1 MFHAKFS
8 AFIRVAKHLI
18 THPFR
23 TLPFIY
29 FHKCTLGASGG
40 LLAAETCRAGGL
52 GFIAAGHL
60 NTKDSMT
67 ELEEQIN
74 IFRQKSEELSST
86 SNTTTKL
93 PLAIGFIGHSTFG
106 CDLGWELFESVL
118 QKHKPDVVQFFA
130 PAIHHKSNNA
140 GKTTNVQMA
149 QTYGS
154 LVMAQV
160 GTFKDAMEAIDAGV
174 DCIIAQGSEA
184 GGHGVQRGLG
194 NGTLSLTSRLVKI
207 CQELSDGDL
216 TQAKKQKANHGD
228 PTTSTNEAPVVLAAG
243 GISDGRAVAAA
254 LSLGADGVVI
264 GTRLW
269 ATNESLG
276 PLKYKQALVDA
287 KSCDD
292 AVRTRVFDSIYN
304 SYRKLQWPEPYD
316 SSGVL
321 RNKVTERWEN
331 NVTELIEVLV
341 RDEMTDIPNAVEI
354 ISQHR
359 QAIEDDDVT
368 VAPVYSGQGVGEI
381 LSIEPAYTV
390 VDRIG
395 LDAMTTLQEL
405 HKNVLVS
412 D

>member
-1 MFHAKFS
+1 MRNSGSCSGSSTSRHSPLFS
-8 AFIRVAKHLI
+8 LFRLFAALI
-18 THPFR
+18 
-23 TLPFIY
+23 
-29 FHKCTLGASGG
+29 CTPGASGG

-60 NTKDSMT
+60 NTNESMT
-67 ELEEQIN
+67 ELEEQIT
-74 IFRQKSEELSST
+74 IFRQKAEETLSSG
-86 SNTTTKL
+86 TTKL

-118 QKHKPDVVQFFA
+118 RKHKPDVVQFFA
-130 PAIHHKSNNA
+130 PAIHHKPNA
-140 GKTTNVQMA
+140 GKTNVQLA

-160 GTFKDAMEAIDAGV
+160 GSVNDAMEAIDAGV

-184 GGHGVQRGLG
+184 GGHGLQRGLG

-207 CQELSDGDL
+207 CQEDGDAETTKRL
-216 TQAKKQKANHGD
+216 KTTHGD
-228 PTTSTNEAPVVLAAG
+228 PTTTTKRAPVVLAAG
-243 GISDGRAVAAA
+243 GISDGRSVAAA

-269 ATNESLG
+269 ATNEALG

-292 AVRTRVFDSIYN
+292 VVRTRVFDTIYN

-321 RNKVTERWEN
+321 RNKVTERWDDDVN
-331 NVTELIEVLV
+331 ELTEVLV
-341 RDEMTDIPNAVEI
+341 RDEMTDIPNAFEI
-354 ISQHR
+354 LSQHK

-381 LSIEPAYTV
+381 VSIEPAYTV

-395 LDAMTTLQEL
+395 TDAMTTLQEL

-412 D
+412 E

>member
-1 MFHAKFS
+1 
-8 AFIRVAKHLI
+8 
-18 THPFR
+18 
-23 TLPFIY
+23 
-29 FHKCTLGASGG
+29 
-40 LLAAETCRAGGL
+40 
-52 GFIAAGHL
+52 
-60 NTKDSMT
+60 MT
-67 ELEEQIN
+67 ELEEQIT
-74 IFRQKSEELSST
+74 IFRQKAEETLSSG
-86 SNTTTKL
+86 TTKL

-118 QKHKPDVVQFFA
+118 RKHKPDVVQFFA
-130 PAIHHKSNNA
+130 PAIHHKPNA
-140 GKTTNVQMA
+140 GKTNVQLA

-160 GTFKDAMEAIDAGV
+160 GSVNDAMEAIDAGV

-184 GGHGVQRGLG
+184 GGHGLQRGLG

-207 CQELSDGDL
+207 CQEDGDAETTKRL
-216 TQAKKQKANHGD
+216 KTTHGD
-228 PTTSTNEAPVVLAAG
+228 PTTTTKRAPVVLAAG
-243 GISDGRAVAAA
+243 GISDGRSVAAA

-269 ATNESLG
+269 ATNEALG

-292 AVRTRVFDSIYN
+292 VVRTRVFDTIYN

-321 RNKVTERWEN
+321 RNKVTERWDDDVN
-331 NVTELIEVLV
+331 ELTEVLV
-341 RDEMTDIPNAVEI
+341 RDEMTDIPNAFEI
-354 ISQHR
+354 LSQHK

-381 LSIEPAYTV
+381 VSIEPAYTV

-395 LDAMTTLQEL
+395 TDAMTTLQEL

-412 D
+412 E